1 MPLLFRVESLRKRI
15 FTKSIFFI
23 SFPLIFFPS
32 SSLIWGAPSLM
43 TDQDPALRLK
53 ALETIKPEKVRD
65 QKTIESLI
73 ETLQD
78 PSSYIQSE
86 AMYLLEQIGKPAV
99 PYLMES
105 LKDGTSN
112 KWRILYLL
120 ARQNIKNII
129 PELKKIIE
137 ISVQKNDFIPL
148 CTSLYSLGF
157 VGGSDEAAFILNLF
171 LLSSDAAMGK
181 ICQIALYNI
190 ARRNLYAFFKEVYSV
205 DPYFVKSGEILKKV
219 ISNLAITPK
228 TVLSLWNKPA
238 FQAAALF
245 ILRHWGSGDIS
256 HFFEEGLNRK
266 SPEIQFQAIQAIIDH
281 KLKHLA
287 GKLLPFIKNPVQE
300 RVRLLAIDAIRD
312 HLQALTPP
320 QKKDLRQHLLKLLDH
335 DSIELRNK
343 ANQTLPYI

>member
-53 ALETIKPEKVRD
+53 ALETIKPEKVLDR
-65 QKTIESLI
+65 KTIESLI
-73 ETLQD
+73 ETLHD

-105 LKDGTSN
+105 LKKDGISN
-112 KWRILYLL
+112 EWRILYLL

-137 ISVQKNDFIPL
+137 ISVQKNDFTPL

-157 VGGSDEAAFILNLF
+157 VGGSDEAAFILNL
-171 LLSSDAAMGK
+171 LPSSNTAMEK
-181 ICQIALYNI
+181 ICPIALYNI
-190 ARRNLYAFFKEVYSV
+190 ARRDLYAFFRGIYSV

-228 TVLSLWNKPA
+228 TILSLWNKPV

-256 HFFEEGLNRK
+256 PFFEEGLNRK
-266 SPEIQFQAIQAIIDH
+266 NPEIQFQAIQAIIDH

-287 GKLLPFIKNPVQE
+287 SKLLPLIKNPIQE
-300 RVRLLAIDAIRD
+300 KVRLLAIDAIRD
-312 HLQALTPP
+312 HLQALAPP

-335 DSIELRNK
+335 DSLELRNK
-343 ANQTLPYI
+343 ARQTLAYM

>member
-15 FTKSIFFI
+15 VAKSIFFI
-23 SFPLIFFPS
+23 FFTLIFFPS
-32 SSLIWGAPSLM
+32 SSLIYGAPSLM

-73 ETLQD
+73 EILHD

-105 LKDGTSN
+105 LKDDIFN
-112 KWRILYLL
+112 DWRIRYLL

-129 PELKKIIE
+129 PELKKIIK
-137 ISVQKNDFIPL
+137 ISAPKNDHIPL
-148 CTSLYSLGF
+148 YTSLYSLGF
-157 VGGSDEAAFILNLF
+157 IGGSDEVAFILNL
-171 LLSSDAAMGK
+171 LPSSNIDMGK
-181 ICQIALYNI
+181 ICPIALYNI
-190 ARRNLYAFFKEVYSV
+190 ARRDLYAFFKGVHEV

-228 TVLSLWNKPA
+228 TVLSLWNKPV

-245 ILRHWGSGDIS
+245 ILRHWGNGNIS

-281 KLKHLA
+281 NLKHLA
-287 GKLLPFIKNPVQE
+287 GKLLPFVKNPIQE

-312 HLQALTPP
+312 HLEALAPS
-320 QKKDLRQHLLKLLDH
+320 QKKDLRLYLTKLLDH
-335 DSIELRNK
+335 DSVELRNK
-343 ANQTLPYI
+343 ARQTLPLI